1 MENSLGDI
9 DTLESSPLTGDARS
23 GTDAVLGGNSSARC
37 RSDIQKQVNNY
48 PTMKMLVD
56 QLIS

>member
-1 MENSLGDI
+1 MGDI

-37 RSDIQKQVNNY
+37 RSDIQKQVSNY

-56 QLIS
+56 QLING